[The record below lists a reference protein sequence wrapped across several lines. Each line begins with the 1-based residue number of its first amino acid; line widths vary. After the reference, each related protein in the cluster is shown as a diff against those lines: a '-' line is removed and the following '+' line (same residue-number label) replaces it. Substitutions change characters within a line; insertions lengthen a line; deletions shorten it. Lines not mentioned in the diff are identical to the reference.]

1 MTVTLCTNG
10 VSDIDS
16 YFYRGNS
23 FCSVYGMEAV
33 LLVEVEIPSP
43 RVLSQV
49 ELSETEW
56 SQQRLEQL
64 NLIDEKRLKAL
75 CHGQAYQQ
83 RVARSFNRK
92 SRLKMAQPV
101 NANAPSTAAPAGES
115 MLSNDQ
121 SFLLTIIFGTYFGPQ
136 LKGERPPHKSA
147 MQRVCERLPQY
158 TPDQLAGSQVM
169 VVQMMHVYYYI
180 LRKASKSRVGPVVIA
195 KRFMVIDNIVFIINP
210 STSYLKEEVV
220 ARFKNLTGLQEFV
233 LEKDAAELP
242 IYVTDKSLYEVM
254 VQEAHSGGHGSTL
267 TLLNVGMV
275 LWVCDTSLKAQLD
288 PKVVFSSLSTTE
300 IKYGG
305 AAAASSAKVGVVG
318 NLDVGLRG
326 SINGRVNLAESRDY
340 YLFQVSLQGVRRDQT
355 FSWKL
360 DMSGKVLIEGET
372 ATGGKEVESRTGN
385 LCPSG
390 RFSLCF
396 QLPGRVDPRLSHC
409 NFGSDGMFEGVV
421 KKLINDR

>member
-1 MTVTLCTNG
+1 
-10 VSDIDS
+10 
-16 YFYRGNS
+16 
-23 FCSVYGMEAV
+23 
-33 LLVEVEIPSP
+33 
-43 RVLSQV
+43 
-49 ELSETEW
+49 
-56 SQQRLEQL
+56 
-64 NLIDEKRLKAL
+64 
-75 CHGQAYQQ
+75 
-83 RVARSFNRK
+83 
-92 SRLKMAQPV
+92 MAQPV
-101 NANAPSTAAPAGES
+101 NADAPSTAAPAGES

-180 LRKASKSRVGPVVIA
+180 LRKASKSLVLAPSLLLKFFRNTLPAKVLGPASNYPRFTDFFPIDLHPWSFVEE
-195 KRFMVIDNIVFIINP
+195 RFMVIDNIVFIINP

-254 VQEAHSGGHGSTL
+254 VQEAHSGGQSHFFMSPQDSHQRRCNSNVALDIKPLQVVPHEGSPSSTL
-267 TLLNVGMV
+267 AWFSG
-275 LWVCDTSLKAQLD
+275 VCDTSLKAQLD

-300 IKYGG
+300 KKYGG